1 MQTIKGLLTLAV
13 VLTFS
18 LAAWYVLAL
27 FVKRLLGSVASG
39 GEWGGWGGSAPS
51 PRWR

>member
-1 MQTIKGLLTLAV
+1 MQTVKGLLTLAA

-27 FVKRLLGSVASG
+27 FVKGFLGSVASG
-39 GEWGGWGGSAPS
+39 AGWG
-51 PRWR
+51 W